1 MYTREEEYFIII
13 VNMHKYYMLY
23 TKTYITKRYGCMY
36 KLNARKYAHHSL
48 GSFTARAASFQLVP
62 GKPLSSFCL
71 YLCLLFIRQM

>member
-1 MYTREEEYFIII
+1 
-13 VNMHKYYMLY
+13 MHKYYMLY
-23 TKTYITKRYGCMY
+23 TKTYITKRYVCMY
-36 KLNARKYAHHSL
+36 KLNDTKQNARKYAHHSL